1 MSNCIFRQQRKRKK
15 RPSDSPKDE
24 TIDKTSYS
32 GSGADT
38 SAPDPSLDTGS
49 CNIDISAPDPSL
61 DTGSCNIDGER
72 EEEHINGIVSCS
84 TPTGSPLPPV
94 SPPLPPVSPSP
105 LDSLFPSDLSSSS
118 KDDNEMKD
126 LEDCDQLLEGF
137 NMSEFSFSFN
147 VSSAQN
153 KSSDKMASTDDN
165 CCTIQG
171 DKVHVY
177 PSGTFY
183 GLPLTVRDCLKKNRR
198 IEQLYGMSQVDS

>member
-1 MSNCIFRQQRKRKK
+1 MSNYIFRQQRKRKK

-24 TIDKTSYS
+24 IISKTSYS

-49 CNIDISAPDPSL
+49 CNIDS
-61 DTGSCNIDGER
+61 ER
-72 EEEHINGIVSCS
+72 EEEHINQIVSCS
-84 TPTGSPLPPV
+84 TPMGSPLPPPSPPPV
-94 SPPLPPVSPSP
+94 SPLPPPPPPPVSPSP

-118 KDDNEMKD
+118 EDVNEMKD

-137 NMSEFSFSFN
+137 NVSEFSFSFN

-153 KSSDKMASTDDN
+153 KSSDKMVATDDN
-165 CCTIQG
+165 CSTIQG

-177 PSGTFY
+177 PSGAFY
-183 GLPLTVRDCLKKNRR
+183 GLPLTVRDCLKKNRG

>member
-84 TPTGSPLPPV
+84 TPTGSPLPP
-94 SPPLPPVSPSP
+94 PPPPISPSP
-105 LDSLFPSDLSSSS
+105 LDPLFPSDLSSSS
-118 KDDNEMKD
+118 KDDNDNEMND
-126 LEDCDQLLEGF
+126 LEDCDQLLEGV
-137 NMSEFSFSFN
+137 NMSFSFN
-147 VSSAQN
+147 LSSAQN

-183 GLPLTVRDCLKKNRR
+183 GLPLTVRDCLKKNRG
-198 IEQLYGMSQVDS
+198 IEQLYGMSEVDS